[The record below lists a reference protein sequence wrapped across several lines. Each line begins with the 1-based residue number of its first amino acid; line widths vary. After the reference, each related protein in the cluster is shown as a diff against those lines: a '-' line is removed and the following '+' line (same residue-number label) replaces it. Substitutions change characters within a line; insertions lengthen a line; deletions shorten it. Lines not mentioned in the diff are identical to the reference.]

1 MVRTVLKFALWITV
15 SIIALAMLA
24 AAGVWTFGS
33 LKINEKF
40 TAPAIEIRHS
50 TDPAIIAEG
59 ARLATVTGCNGCHG
73 ERMQGNVFAKL
84 PDGTRLTAPNLPRVA
99 STYSDEDLARAIR
112 YGVRN
117 NGRGVMAMP
126 SEAFFSLTDDD
137 LIAILSYIRATPDEG
152 GDLPNTRIGLAARFF
167 LASGEFK
174 TAPRNIN
181 DMAKRPTYDFSDP
194 LAKGL
199 YLATIACSECHGT
212 DFKGQSDGEEF
223 SPPDLIVG
231 SAYSLD
237 QFHTLMKTGVGKNG
251 RDLRLMSE
259 VAQRRFSSF
268 TDDEINSLYAFLTHR
283 ALTYP
288 DG

>member
-1 MVRTVLKFALWITV
+1 MIQTVLKVVLWIMAFV
-15 SIIALAMLA
+15 IGIAVLAV
-24 AAGVWTFGS
+24 AGVWTFGS

-40 TAPAIEIRHS
+40 TAPAIQIRYS

-73 ERMQGNVFAKL
+73 ARMQGNVFAEL

-99 STYSDEDLARAIR
+99 STYADEDLARAIR
-112 YGVRN
+112 HGVRN
-117 NGRGVMAMP
+117 NGRGVLAMP

-137 LIAILSYIRATPDEG
+137 LLAILSHIRATPDEG
-152 GDLPNTRIGLAARFF
+152 GDLPNTRIGLMARFF

-174 TAPRNIN
+174 TAPRYID
-181 DMAKRPTYDFSDP
+181 DMTKRPTYDFNDP
-194 LAKGL
+194 LARGL
-199 YLATIACSECHGT
+199 YLATIACSECHGL
-212 DFKGQSDGEEF
+212 DFKGRSYGEEF

-237 QFHTLMKTGVGKNG
+237 QFRTLMKTGVGTNG

-268 TDDEINSLYAFLTHR
+268 TDDKIDSLHAFIMHR
-283 ALTYP
+283 ALTIE
-288 DG
+288 